1 MPMSLLPSGGA
12 AQAQAQAGSADH
24 RASRCELVRVAT
36 LLTCGWDLD
45 EDNLRTR
52 CYGLAATEEARHAAR
67 PRLVRDGDDAAVGR
81 GRHDQPAALEHHT
94 RGGGLSRQ
102 GDDSRGAGGAIAL
115 ERVVL
120 HHR

>member
-1 MPMSLLPSGGA
+1 MSLLPSDGA
-12 AQAQAQAGSADH
+12 AQGQA
-24 RASRCELVRVAT
+24 RARGQPTSEPLGASLVRVAT

-45 EDNLRTR
+45 EHDLRTR